1 MPRQAINITDY
12 IEPLHINGLSGR
24 VLNLP
29 AQKSTTK
36 KEILML
42 YGHHASIERM
52 MGLAEDLRKYAKVTL
67 PDLPGLGGMD
77 SFYTIG
83 KKPTLDNM
91 ADYLASFVKMRY
103 KNRRFT
109 IIAMSF
115 GFVVATRM
123 LQKYPELAKRVDV
136 VVSIVGFAHK
146 DDFRFKRR
154 NWILMNIMTRAFSHR
169 VPAWLVQ
176 HVVLRPAFIRMA
188 YHLVENT
195 HDKLKDADEA
205 ERKRRVDFEIGLWQM
220 NDIRTYMDNAVTM
233 FKLDLCTQQVDL
245 PVWHVTVE
253 PDRYF
258 DNRLVEQHLHIIYN
272 DVTIALSKMAGH
284 APSVVATAKEA
295 APFIP
300 ASARRMLRQT

>member
-1 MPRQAINITDY
+1 MPRLTKPLVEY

-29 AQKSTTK
+29 APKGRNK
-36 KEILML
+36 NILML

-52 MGLAEDLRKYAKVTL
+52 MGLAEDLNKYAAICL

-77 SFYTIG
+77 SFYKIG

-91 ADYLASFVKMRY
+91 ADYLAAFVKMRY
-103 KNRRFT
+103 KHRRVT

-115 GFVVATRM
+115 GFVIATRM
-123 LQKYPELAKRVDV
+123 LQRHPDLVKKVDL

-146 DDFRFKRR
+146 DDFKFKRK
-154 NWILMNIMTRAFSHR
+154 NWIFMNIMTRFLSNR
-169 VPAWLVQ
+169 VPAWIMQNVF
-176 HVVLRPAFIRMA
+176 LRGPIIRRS
-188 YHLVENT
+188 YRLVEST

-205 ERKRRVDFEIGLWQM
+205 EKNRRIEFEVGLWKC

-233 FKLDLCTQQVDL
+233 FKLDLCTSQIDL
-245 PVWHVTVE
+245 PVIHVTAE

-258 DNRLVEQHLHIIYN
+258 NNQLVEQHLLIIYKSV
-272 DVTIALSKMAGH
+272 DVALSKMNGH

-300 ASARRMLRQT
+300 ARVRRILRAA